1 MSVLNPIVLTG
12 GWDLTTFLGNATAQL
27 EIWGGLLMV
36 LLGVVMIIVA
46 IWRIAK
52 GLISHGKTQ
61 TNWFVAIALLLLG
74 GALAGLGGGRAA
86 WEWVS
91 GIAKGGKQTI
101 DDLGTTII
109 PMLPFI
115 K

>member
-1 MSVLNPIVLTG
+1 MSVLNPIVLSG
-12 GWDLTTFLGNATAQL
+12 GWDLTTFLGNATTQL
-27 EIWGGLLMV
+27 KTWGGLLMV
-36 LLGVVMIIVA
+36 LLGVVMVIVA
-46 IWRIAK
+46 IWQISK

-74 GALAGLGGGRAA
+74 GALAGLGGDAA
-86 WEWVS
+86 WGWVS
-91 GIAKGGKQTI
+91 GIAAGGKQTI

>member
-1 MSVLNPIVLTG
+1 MSVLNPIVLGGG
-12 GWDLTTFLGNATAQL
+12 GWDLTTFLGNASDQL
-27 EIWGGLLMV
+27 KVWGGLLMV
-36 LLGVVMIIVA
+36 LLGVVMVIVA
-46 IWRIAK
+46 VWQIAK

-74 GALAGLGGGRAA
+74 GALASLGGTGA
-86 WEWVS
+86 WQWIS
-91 GIAKGGKQTI
+91 GIAAGGKQTI

-109 PMLPFI
+109 PMFSFI